1 MVSKRDH
8 VKILLMSTRKPEIT
22 KRQQQLLNELK
33 KCTDELSGQELHR
46 QLHNVDKAMG
56 LTTVYRNLQILV
68 KQGLI
73 RSRHLPNGEVLYAP
87 VERDIHHLTCVSCGE
102 TTKLKGCPVKT
113 MEIPKKTS
121 KNFELLVH
129 TLEYF
134 GLCQNCSQEFN
145 AG

>member
-1 MVSKRDH
+1 MVSKRDQ
-8 VKILLMSTRKPEIT
+8 VKILLMSTSKPEIT

-33 KCTDELSGQELHR
+33 NCTDELSGQELHR
-46 QLHNVDKAMG
+46 QLHNGEKAMG
-56 LTTVYRNLQILV
+56 LTTVYRNLQALV

-102 TTKLKGCPVKT
+102 TTRLRGCPVKT
-113 MEIPKKTS
+113 INVPEKASEK
-121 KNFELLVH
+121 FQLLFH

-134 GLCQNCSQEFN
+134 GLCQNCSQELN
-145 AG
+145 A